1 MRRIREGGE
10 GGGVRRAGT
19 RVLTATAKNR
29 KEGEREGRENFFFNL
44 LFSPPPPNEVL
55 RVGAGLKAEE
65 ANDFNFPPEGL

>member
-1 MRRIREGGE
+1 MLI
-10 GGGVRRAGT
+10 
-19 RVLTATAKNR
+19 ATAKNR

-55 RVGAGLKAEE
+55 RVEAGLKAEE

>member
-1 MRRIREGGE
+1 MRRIGEGGE

-44 LFSPPPPNEVL
+44 LFSPPPSDEVL

-65 ANDFNFPPEGL
+65 ANDFNYPPEGL

>member
-1 MRRIREGGE
+1 MRRIGGE
-10 GGGVRRAGT
+10 ESCAGFQEPGT
-19 RVLTATAKNR
+19 KMLTATAKNR

-65 ANDFNFPPEGL
+65 AKDFNSSPGGL

>member
-1 MRRIREGGE
+1 MRRIGEGGE
-10 GGGVRRAGT
+10 GAGFRAGT

-29 KEGEREGRENFFFNL
+29 KEGERERRENFFFDL

-65 ANDFNFPPEGL
+65 ANDFNFPPGGL